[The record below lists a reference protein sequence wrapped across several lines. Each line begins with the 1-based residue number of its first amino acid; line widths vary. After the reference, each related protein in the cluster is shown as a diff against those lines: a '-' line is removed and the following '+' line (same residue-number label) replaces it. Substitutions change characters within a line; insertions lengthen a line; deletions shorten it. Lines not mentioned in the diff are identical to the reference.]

1 MSPEAAPLAGCTVP
15 EDKITDYLLDP
26 DHPFG
31 GPKARF
37 FLHCGFSLATWQALA
52 AALARHPALNPV
64 ENTTSTRYG
73 AKYVVRCSL
82 VTPDGRNPCVVTVW
96 MKDGDAPP
104 RLVTAY
110 PA

>member
-1 MSPEAAPLAGCTVP
+1 MSPEAAPLAGCTVSGA
-15 EDKITDYLLDP
+15 KITDYLLDP
-26 DHPFG
+26 NHPFG
-31 GPKARF
+31 GSKARF
-37 FLHCGFSLATWQALA
+37 FLHCGFSPADWRTMAEALA
-52 AALARHPALNPV
+52 EHPVLNPV
-64 ENTTSTRYG
+64 ESTTATRYG

-82 VTPDGRNPCVVTVW
+82 ATPDGRNPCVVTVW

>member
-1 MSPEAAPLAGCTVP
+1 MSPPTAPLAGCTVS
-15 EDKITDYLLDP
+15 EAKITHYLLDP
-26 DHPFG
+26 NHPFG
-31 GPKARF
+31 GSKARF
-37 FLHCGFSLATWQALA
+37 FLHCGFSPADWRTMAEALA
-52 AALARHPALNPV
+52 EHPVLNPV
-64 ENTTSTRYG
+64 ESTTATRYG

-82 VTPDGRNPCVVTVW
+82 ATPDGRNPCVVTVW